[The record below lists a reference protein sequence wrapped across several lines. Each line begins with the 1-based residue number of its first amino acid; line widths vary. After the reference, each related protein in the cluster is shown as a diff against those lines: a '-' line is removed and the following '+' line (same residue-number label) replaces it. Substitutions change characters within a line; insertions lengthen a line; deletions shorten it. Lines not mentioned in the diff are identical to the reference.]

1 MATADALAQ
10 TPNSAMFTFAGRGL
24 DTASNALGPLRRSD
38 DAAEDYAELRRRMEE
53 DGYLFLPGL
62 LRRGEVAEARR
73 RVAEKLQAAGLL
85 LLGSDPEA
93 CLAAPDAGINF
104 MPEAAK
110 DNPELMRVLY
120 EGPMMEFYRGL
131 LDGEVRHFD
140 YTWFRAKAPGGNGTR
155 PHYDVVYMG
164 RGTRRL
170 YTSWT
175 PLSDIG
181 LDMGGLMVLEGSHRQ
196 EDLIATYG
204 QTDVDRYCDNDGP
217 TRDLVKAARREGRNL
232 TGEERARARWQSPTF
247 GSYSDDAAAT
257 RSELGGRWL
266 TAEYRMGDLLVFGMY
281 TLHASPDNHSNE
293 IRLSADSRYQL
304 ASEPADERWIGDDP
318 PAHGIRAHQG
328 MIC

>member
-1 MATADALAQ
+1 MVAEHTLAEKPATE
-10 TPNSAMFTFAGRGL
+10 TFTFAGRALETGPE
-24 DTASNALGPLRRSD
+24 ALGALRRSD
-38 DAAEDYAELRRRMEE
+38 DAAGDWAELRRRMDA

-62 LRRGEVAEARR
+62 LRRSEVVEARR
-73 RVAEKLQAAGLL
+73 RVAGKLQAAGLL
-85 LLGSDPEA
+85 LEGSRPEA

-120 EGPMMEFYRGL
+120 DGPMMEFYRGFL
-131 LDGEVRHFD
+131 GGAVRHFD

-175 PLSDIG
+175 PLSDMG
-181 LDMGGLMVLEGSHRQ
+181 LDMGGLMLLEGSHRQ
-196 EDLIATYG
+196 EELVATYG
-204 QTDVDRYCDNDGP
+204 QTDVDRYCENDEK
-217 TRDLVKAARREGRNL
+217 TRTLLETARNEGRNL
-232 TGEERARARWQSPTF
+232 TGEERGRARWQWPGF
-247 GSYSDDAAAT
+247 GSYSEDAAAT
-257 RSELGGRWL
+257 RRALGGRWL

-281 TLHASPDNHSNE
+281 TLHASSDNHTRQ
-293 IRLSADSRYQL
+293 IRLSSDSRYQL
-304 ASEPADERWIGDDP
+304 ASEAVDERWIGADP
-318 PAHGIRAHQG
+318 PAHGIRAHLG